1 MDKLE
6 KTSEY
11 LKVIAHPV
19 RLRIIQILRNNRFSV
34 GELARVCE
42 TSGTMISGH
51 LGKLKARGILKK
63 QRQGRKVF
71 YQVVEPVYR
80 DIMACLAP

>member
-11 LKVIAHPV
+11 LKVMAHPV

-42 TSGTMISGH
+42 ISGTMISGH
-51 LGKLKARGILKK
+51 LSKLKARGILKK
-63 QRQGRKVF
+63 QRDGRKVF

-80 DIMACLAP
+80 DILACLAP